1 MICKPIKTLDL
12 FQPIKNDGE
21 VRQQIFTMMTAEYK
35 GSEKNFPIMRKM
47 IDFNPQG
54 MLDVLNLTLNR
65 LDQEQVQRFIE
76 ILLKIAKV
84 SLFRI
89 ELRFIHKLKVS
100 KSARGLILLFVGR
113 QLVQFNWLYA
123 DKFQTD
129 LILG

>member
-1 MICKPIKTLDL
+1 MYLHSSLDGL
-12 FQPIKNDGE
+12 DMDGEPIKNEGE

-84 SLFRI
+84 S
-89 ELRFIHKLKVS
+89 

-113 QLVQFNWLYA
+113 QLVQFNW
-123 DKFQTD
+123 
-129 LILG
+129 

>member
-1 MICKPIKTLDL
+1 
-12 FQPIKNDGE
+12 
-21 VRQQIFTMMTAEYK
+21 MTAEYK

-84 SLFRI
+84 SLISIKLKFN
-89 ELRFIHKLKVS
+89 HKLKVS

>member
-1 MICKPIKTLDL
+1 
-12 FQPIKNDGE
+12 
-21 VRQQIFTMMTAEYK
+21 MMTAEYK

-84 SLFRI
+84 SLFPT
-89 ELRFIHKLKVS
+89 
-100 KSARGLILLFVGR
+100 
-113 QLVQFNWLYA
+113 
-123 DKFQTD
+123 KFKMKQ
-129 LILG
+129 

>member
-1 MICKPIKTLDL
+1 
-12 FQPIKNDGE
+12 
-21 VRQQIFTMMTAEYK
+21 MTAEYK

-84 SLFRI
+84 SLFSI
-89 ELRFIHKLKVS
+89 ELRLIHKLKVS
-100 KSARGLILLFVGR
+100 KLARGLILLFVGR